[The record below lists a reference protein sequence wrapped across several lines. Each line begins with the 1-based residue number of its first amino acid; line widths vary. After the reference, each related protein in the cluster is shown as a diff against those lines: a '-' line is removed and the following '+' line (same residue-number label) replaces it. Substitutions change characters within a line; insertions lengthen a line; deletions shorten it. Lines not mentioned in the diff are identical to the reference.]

1 LILALPADID
11 GDKKEFDL
19 IALKQLIRES
29 HYLHTFAAREHE
41 WEAISVQR

>member
-1 LILALPADID
+1 MSVVAYFAL
-11 GDKKEFDL
+11 KEKEFDL